1 MKSSITTTAAAV
13 AVSLFYT
20 LPSHHYHVLA
30 QTITANETDA
40 DLSNNTTTTTS
51 SSSTSPPAAAIDYTQ
66 QIELSSN
73 MTINWSIH
81 DDTHTRYCGPR
92 TVGGYEVAKKYCS
105 PQTACGLG
113 EVTQGTYGGSGNDCK
128 GRKYV
133 DLEETIEGFGSGV
146 PYMCFTDIRCVSPS
160 NSPSVS
166 PSLSPSTTMMPS
178 TNPTNVPTTV
188 PSTSVSPT
196 INGQTK
202 SPTVSPTNPLPSAS
216 PTTETNT
223 PTGSPVNVATMKI
236 RGYFCGTTYA
246 NAIET
251 CNASRQCNT
260 NEDCVGGNEEGGE
273 EKCFPNVSCEFLT
286 SESGELGE
294 YDSSSSTTTTT
305 TGDGVEGVKGENFG
319 VVRGVSSG
327 AMILSSMAM
336 LIMFL
341 TA

>member
-30 QTITANETDA
+30 QTITANNETSPDA
-40 DLSNNTTTTTS
+40 ELSNNT
-51 SSSTSPPAAAIDYTQ
+51 AIDYTQ

-73 MTINWSIH
+73 MTIDWSIH

-92 TVGGYEVAKKYCS
+92 SVGGYEVAKKYCS
-105 PQTACGLG
+105 PQTKCGVAAV
-113 EVTQGTYGGSGNDCK
+113 EQGTYGGSGNDCK

-133 DLEETIEGFGSGV
+133 DLEETIEGIGSNQIG
-146 PYMCFTDIRCVSPS
+146 YMCFTDIRCVSPS

-166 PSLSPSTTMMPS
+166 PSLSPSTTMIPS
-178 TNPTNVPTTV
+178 TNPTNIPTIV
-188 PSTSVSPT
+188 PSTSGSPT
-196 INGQTK
+196 INGKTK
-202 SPTVSPTNPLPSAS
+202 SPTLSPTNPRPSTS

-260 NEDCVGGNEEGGE
+260 NEDCNSNNVGDDEEVE

-305 TGDGVEGVKGENFG
+305 DGVEGVKGKNGENFG
-319 VVRGVSSG
+319 FARGVSSG
-327 AMILSSMAM
+327 TMILSSMAIM
-336 LIMFL
+336 IMFL
-341 TA
+341 SA